1 MKTHL
6 RRVMLQSS
14 PVLTAPDFSS
24 PLKLTVVASDV
35 AVGAMLSQEDDEG
48 VEHPVC
54 FYYYKNRL

>member
-6 RRVMLQSS
+6 WRVMLQSA

-54 FYYYKNRL
+54 FYYSKNRL

>member
-54 FYYYKNRL
+54 FYYSKNRL

>member
-1 MKTHL
+1 
-6 RRVMLQSS
+6 MLQSS

-54 FYYYKNRL
+54 FYYSKNRL

>member
-1 MKTHL
+1 
-6 RRVMLQSS
+6 MLQSA

-35 AVGAMLSQEDDEG
+35 PVGAMFSPEDDEG

-54 FYYYKNRL
+54 FYSKNRL

>member
-6 RRVMLQSS
+6 WRVMLQSA

-48 VEHPVC
+48 V
-54 FYYYKNRL
+54 